1 MRTETQPTSTF
12 REPSVKRGWVP
23 TRNLRGTVLV
33 TSRYLLGTFQVT
45 AGYLPG
51 VPSRGTFQGYL
62 PGVPSR
68 GTFHVLPGSFQE
80 ETVKRLFFWLPYGG
94 MLADGAAHLAE
105 SRTGTIP
112 PLERNVCGHFLHS
125 SGARARSLGKQR
137 AIATTACAPVYH
149 IAIYLSM
156 YMYTY

>member
-1 MRTETQPTSTF
+1 MRTETQHTSTF

-51 VPSRGTFQGYL
+51 VPST
-62 PGVPSR
+62 
-68 GTFHVLPGSFQE
+68 GTFHVLPGGFQK
-80 ETVKRLFFWLPYGG
+80 ETVKRLLFWLPYGG

-105 SRTGTIP
+105 SRTGAIP

-137 AIATTACAPVYH
+137 ASDDSVCAGVPYFDIFIYVHVY
-149 IAIYLSM
+149 LFSCPE
-156 YMYTY
+156 

>member
-45 AGYLPG
+45 AGYLSG

-62 PGVPSR
+62 PCTSGE
-68 GTFHVLPGSFQE
+68 LPGRDRQE
-80 ETVKRLFFWLPYGG
+80 TFLLATLWRNVGG
-94 MLADGAAHLAE
+94 WRCASRRKPNRHNSSTRAE
-105 SRTGTIP
+105 CLRTFP
-112 PLERNVCGHFLHS
+112 PLER
-125 SGARARSLGKQR
+125 RARSLAGQAAR
-137 AIATTACAPVYH
+137 YSDDSVCAGVPYCDLFIYVHVYL
-149 IAIYLSM
+149 LSCPE
-156 YMYTY
+156 

>member
-1 MRTETQPTSTF
+1 MRTETQHTSTF
-12 REPSVKRGWVP
+12 REPSVKRGWEP
-23 TRNLRGTVLV
+23 PRNLRGTVLV

-45 AGYLPG
+45 A
-51 VPSRGTFQGYL
+51 GYL

>member
-1 MRTETQPTSTF
+1 MRTETQHTSNTF

-45 AGYLPG
+45 A
-51 VPSRGTFQGYL
+51 GYL

>member
-1 MRTETQPTSTF
+1 MRTETQHTSNTF

-45 AGYLPG
+45 A
-51 VPSRGTFQGYL
+51 GYL

-137 AIATTACAPVYH
+137 ASDDSVCAGVPYCDLFIYVHVYL
-149 IAIYLSM
+149 LSCPE
-156 YMYTY
+156 